1 MDEIQLFAVKRTAN
15 STDFKLRFILDGYC
29 FSRGQTADT
38 LPSKPS
44 LLLKIKNNQYVHF
57 YLLDISEII
66 LVYKDP

>member
-38 LPSKPS
+38 LT
-44 LLLKIKNNQYVHF
+44 IKTIIIIENQ
-57 YLLDISEII
+57 
-66 LVYKDP
+66 K